1 MKKRA
6 FIKGGLIELEPLG
19 IAPSMDVSRPLMLF
33 REIDGTRVLPV
44 WLSHLDA
51 GIAVIQAH
59 SRAKAPSPHQFTRD
73 LLQALEMELSACVF
87 EEVVGHHQ
95 FVRVHFAGSRK
106 VKELKTRADHVI
118 SLCLHTGCRFFT
130 TLEVLKKSQD
140 VDSELTQTA
149 ASLKAAP
156 VLGKNPHPY
165 LN

>member
-1 MKKRA
+1 MRRTILKRE
-6 FIKGGLIELEPLG
+6 GLIELEPLG
-19 IAPSMDVSRPLMLF
+19 IAPSMEVSRPLMLF
-33 REIDGTRVLPV
+33 REIDGSRVLPV

-59 SRAKAPSPHQFTRD
+59 SKSKDPSPHQFTRD
-73 LLQALEMELSACVF
+73 LLQALQMELEACVF

-95 FVRVHFAGSRK
+95 FVRVHFGGSRK

-130 TLEVLKKSQD
+130 TVEVLKKSQD
-140 VDSELTQTA
+140 VDTEMTQTA
-149 ASLKAAP
+149 TSLKAAP
-156 VLGKNPHPY
+156 VLARNPHPY